1 MRLADYKKDFSL
13 EKSIGQTAFVFRR
26 GEYIPCMIMNYYF
39 SPKKYVLVP
48 LHDLANKVADDREVV
63 ITTKVYLL
71 N

>member
-1 MRLADYKKDFSL
+1 MRLVNSFRDFPNHEPLS
-13 EKSIGQTAFVFRR
+13 QTAFVFRR
-26 GEYIPCMIMNYYF
+26 GEYIPCMITDYYF